1 MAKKHSMPA
10 GSKVVHRPV
19 QTPKG
24 LTTQTEGWEAVWLQ
38 QNYKPTRMP
47 FGPVVDV
54 DGKAVRWSAATGEV
68 SELKQGDIVAQG
80 DVVLTSPDGFVMIQ
94 GALST
99 ETAAIAS
106 PLPAA
111 PEVLGDG
118 GYTPSLVGR
127 DTTLIGSPTL
137 SHAMG
142 LNLPMGLGAGVLP
155 SAINH
160 APIYDAASNTGNANF
175 DPNTGNYQLSTAED
189 TPISSQV
196 KASDPDGDAVGYV
209 QGSNPAHGSV
219 VVQPD
224 GSWTYVPSANYNGP
238 DSFTVIASDGRGGT
252 ATSVVSINVLPVN
265 DPPQTLDITATGN
278 EDPVTP
284 VEVALAATDVDSAI
298 AGYRVIT
305 LPAAA
310 QGVLYRDVGMTQP
323 IVAGEVV
330 PAGSIYFMPAP
341 NWNGS
346 TNFQY
351 AAIDVPPAGQP
362 ALEDQ
367 TPATATLLI
376 NPVNDTPVIVVPTVP
391 NNNGQVTTPEDTP
404 YTFSGA
410 GNTVSVSDPDNAT
423 LTATLTV
430 ENGTLTAGNNPN
442 LTVSGNGT
450 AASPLVL
457 SGPVPDINAALASL
471 TYTPKPD
478 WNGTDQLSITTTDP
492 LGASATGTKP
502 ITVTPV
508 TDSRPDLSV
517 TLEDIPLVN
526 VNLIQNDGFSTTPLS
541 SVVIWTLQDNS
552 PTHSASHFIDYGSI
566 TQDPVTGAVQSYTG
580 GIPVYDSADRYAGQ
594 IISVSRVSQGLNEVL
609 TFIPAP
615 NYNNADPNG
624 NPQIDPA
631 TGKPITLVVNYQ
643 VAPDYGTGLMTA
655 GAETS
660 TWSIVVKMVNDP
672 PVYQQTALSPNFSA
686 TPNPISGGPVI
697 YEYNQQVVE
706 DSTVAANAAN
716 TGQVHAVDVE
726 DGSLTSGY
734 RLLLADGSLTTA
746 GATAHGTVT
755 VNNDG
760 TWQYTPNA
768 NYNGLDQFQVQVSDS
783 NGAAVTTTVKLGV
796 TAVNDVPVFN
806 TLNYSAAT
814 PEDTQAT
821 GVVQATDVD
830 ITLGDKS
837 QWLVYSL
844 GSTTGLNPASV
855 VGVTQDGHWT
865 YQPAPNFFGTES
877 FQIVVND
884 NSGAGNA
891 TAVTTVTVTVSPVND
906 PPVFITTPSDPLAPG
921 FNPGTLNYNYS
932 VAGNTPVIT
941 DKVSAFDV
949 DGDTVTFSLVMAPN
963 VPGAQTQPVV
973 TVNADGTWSYTPAVM
988 PAGNP
993 TSFYVGGDSFAIR
1006 ANDGHGGT
1014 TTTTIQLDL
1023 TNPSAIPV
1031 VNSVTAAGLI
1041 NPVGHVSALSL
1052 GDVLGGQSGSSMD
1065 QLLGNLGGPVQTS
1078 GSPTVLSTAAAAA
1091 PTTVDTLSALSLVGP
1106 SDPLATALSTLA
1118 QTQQALNNHHGGGA

>member
-1 MAKKHSMPA
+1 MAKKHSTPA
-10 GSKVVHRPV
+10 GSQVVHRPA

-47 FGPVVDV
+47 YGPVVDV
-54 DGKAVRWSAATGEV
+54 DGKAVRWSSVTGEV
-68 SELKQGDIVAQG
+68 TELKPGDIVAQG

-99 ETAAIAS
+99 ETGAIAT
-106 PLPAA
+106 PNERAA

-118 GYTPSLVGR
+118 GYTPTLVGR
-127 DTTLIGSPTL
+127 DPSLITSPTL

-142 LNLPMGLGAGVLP
+142 LNLPLGLGTGVLP

-160 APIYDAASNTGNANF
+160 APVYDAAANPLNVNF
-175 DPNTGNYQLSTAED
+175 NPNTGNYQLSTTED
-189 TPISSQV
+189 TPIGSRVQ
-196 KASDPDGDAVGYV
+196 ASDPDGDAVGYV
-209 QGSNPAHGSV
+209 QGSNPANGSV
-219 VVQPD
+219 VVNPD
-224 GSWTYVPSANYNGP
+224 GTWVYTPNANYNGP
-238 DSFTVIASDGRGGT
+238 DSFTVIASDGRGGQ

-278 EDPVTP
+278 EDPPTP
-284 VEVALAATDVDSAI
+284 IEVALAATDVDSAI
-298 AGYRVIT
+298 ASYRVIT
-305 LPAAA
+305 LPTAA

-323 IVAGEVV
+323 IAAGDLV
-330 PAGSIYFMPAP
+330 PAGSVYFMPSL
-341 NWNGS
+341 NWNGT

-362 ALEDQ
+362 ALEDP
-367 TPATATLLI
+367 TPATATVVV
-376 NPVNDTPVIVVPTVP
+376 NPVNDQPVIVVPTVP

-404 YTFSGA
+404 YSFSGA
-410 GNTVSVSDPDNAT
+410 GNTVSVTDPDNAT
-423 LTATLTV
+423 LTASLTV
-430 ENGTLTAGNNPN
+430 ENGTLVAGTNPN
-442 LTVSGNGT
+442 ITVTGNGT

-478 WNGTDQLSITTTDP
+478 WNGTDQLTITTTDP

-508 TDSRPDLSV
+508 ADSRPDISI
-517 TLEDIPLVN
+517 TSEDIPLVN
-526 VNLIQNDGFSTTPLS
+526 VNLIQNDGFTTTPLS
-541 SVVIWTLQDNS
+541 KVVIWTLQDNS

-566 TQDPVTGAVQSYTG
+566 TLDPVTQTVQTYTG

-624 NPQIDPA
+624 NPLLDQV
-631 TGKPITLVVNYQ
+631 TGQPITLVVNYQ
-643 VAPDYGTGLMTA
+643 VAPDYGTGVMTA

-660 TWSIVVKMVNDP
+660 TWSIVVKMINDP

-686 TPNPISGGPVI
+686 TPAAAGVT
-697 YEYNQQVVE
+697 YEYNQQVME
-706 DSTVAANAAN
+706 DSNPAAFASN

-734 RLLLADGSLTTA
+734 RLLLNGALTTA
-746 GATAHGTVT
+746 GATTHGTVT
-755 VNNDG
+755 VNDDG
-760 TWQYTPNA
+760 TWQYTPDA
-768 NYNGLDQFQVQVSDS
+768 NFNGLDSFQVQVSDK
-783 NGAAVTTTVKLGV
+783 NGSAVTTTVKLGV

-806 TLNYSAAT
+806 VLNYAAAT

-821 GVVQATDVD
+821 GVVQASDVD

-844 GSTTGLNPASV
+844 GSTAGMNPGSV

-865 YQPAPNFFGTES
+865 YQPAPNFNGSES
-877 FQIVVND
+877 FQIIVND
-884 NSGAGNA
+884 NSGATNA
-891 TAVTTVTVTVSPVND
+891 TAITTVTVNVSPVND
-906 PPVFITTPSDPLAPG
+906 PPIFITTPADPLAPG

-932 VAGNTPVIT
+932 VPGNTPVIT
-941 DKVSAFDV
+941 DKVSASDV
-949 DGDTVTFSLVMAPN
+949 DGNPVTFSLVMAPN
-963 VPGAQTQPVV
+963 ITGALTQPVV
-973 TVNADGTWSYTPAVM
+973 VVNPDGTWSYTPAVM

-1006 ANDGHGGT
+1006 ASDGQGGT

-1031 VNSVTAAGLI
+1031 VNSVTAASVT

-1052 GDVLGGQSGSSMD
+1052 NDVLGGQAGSSMD
-1065 QLLGNLGGPVQTS
+1065 QLLGHLGGPVQTS
-1078 GSPTVLSTAAAAA
+1078 GSPTVLSTAAAA
-1091 PTTVDTLSALSLVGP
+1091 PTTTVDTLSALSLVGP
-1106 SDPLATALSTLA
+1106 SDPLTTALNTLA
-1118 QTQQALNNHHGGGA
+1118 QSQQALNNHHGGGA